1 MTIKGRWKDNCFEVN
16 LGLFRNCEASATG
29 SQPDKHTGNAR
40 AMKIRAQRTDSGAR
54 LRRVVLTVFLRM
66 MRPIFG

>member
-1 MTIKGRWKDNCFEVN
+1 MERQLVCRYFR
-16 LGLFRNCEASATG
+16 GLFWNCEASATG

-54 LRRVVLTVFLRM
+54 LRASS
-66 MRPIFG
+66 